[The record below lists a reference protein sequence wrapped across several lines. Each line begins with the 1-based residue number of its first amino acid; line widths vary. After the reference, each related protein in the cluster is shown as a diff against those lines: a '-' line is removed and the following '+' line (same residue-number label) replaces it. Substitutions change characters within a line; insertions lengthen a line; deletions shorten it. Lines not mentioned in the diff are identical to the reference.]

1 MSQNKEAEN
10 LDDIFLIKDKN
21 KPKTNKERSSEE
33 KARETKQI
41 VDNLKK
47 MQDPGKRWNEE
58 QKNEVHYE
66 KNGLVRFES
75 LTKQKPRKIKRGKSY
90 QVFMENIDIYLDS
103 NEVRLEI
110 KKLLQDTKDYL
121 LQGIFDVLDANR
133 YLRGNIYFLVH
144 QGSQLNDYE
153 RKFLK
158 SFKNIITI
166 ISICVISCLIFK
178 YI

>member
-21 KPKTNKERSSEE
+21 KPRTNKERSREE

-41 VDNLKK
+41 VNNLKK

-66 KNGLVRFES
+66 RNGLVRFES

-121 LQGIFDVLDANR
+121 LQGVFDVLM
-133 YLRGNIYFLVH
+133 LIVILEVNIYF
-144 QGSQLNDYE
+144 
-153 RKFLK
+153 
-158 SFKNIITI
+158 
-166 ISICVISCLIFK
+166 
-178 YI
+178 